1 MKARQT
7 KRSSL
12 FLMELLIAIL
22 LFILASVICVHFFVQ
37 SHMLEQDSVN
47 LNHAT
52 TAATS
57 AAEIFLS
64 EESPSFE
71 KFFCDGNNVK
81 NGFLYFYD
89 ENWELCNSSQTKYTV
104 SLHWEENDSMRTCHI
119 DVSSAEES
127 LYALTVNKHV
137 TKEAL

>member
-1 MKARQT
+1 MKTRQT

-22 LFILASVICVHFFVQ
+22 FFILASAICVHFFVQ

>member
-22 LFILASVICVHFFVQ
+22 FFILASAICVHFFVQ

-89 ENWELCNSSQTKYTV
+89 KNWELCNSSQTKYTV

>member
-7 KRSSL
+7 KHSSL

-22 LFILASVICVHFFVQ
+22 FFILASAICVNFFVQ
-37 SHMLEQDSVN
+37 SHLLEQDSIN

-52 TAATS
+52 NAATS

-81 NGFLYFYD
+81 NGYLYFYD
-89 ENWELCNSSQTKYTV
+89 ENWELCDSSQAKYTV
-104 SLHWEENDSMRTCHI
+104 FLQWREDDTIRTCHI
-119 DVSSAEES
+119 NVSSAEES
-127 LYALTVNKHV
+127 LYALTVKKHV

>member
-7 KRSSL
+7 KHSSL

-22 LFILASVICVHFFVQ
+22 FFILASAICVNFFVQ
-37 SHMLEQDSVN
+37 SHLLEQDSIN

-52 TAATS
+52 NAATS

-81 NGFLYFYD
+81 NGYLYF
-89 ENWELCNSSQTKYTV
+89 SSFV
-104 SLHWEENDSMRTCHI
+104 INNIL
-119 DVSSAEES
+119 
-127 LYALTVNKHV
+127 
-137 TKEAL
+137 